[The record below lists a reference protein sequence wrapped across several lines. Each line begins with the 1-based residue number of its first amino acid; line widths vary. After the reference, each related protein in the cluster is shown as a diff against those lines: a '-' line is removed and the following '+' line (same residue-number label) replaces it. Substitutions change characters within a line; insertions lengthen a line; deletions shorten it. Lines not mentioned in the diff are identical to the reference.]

1 MHVFSK
7 KRCHNVGMWLVLQ
20 GLAHGM
26 LNAIV
31 KESYQHG
38 LIVPSMF
45 AQIQLATCSR
55 I

>member
-7 KRCHNVGMWLVLQ
+7 KHCHNVGMWLMFQ
-20 GLAHGM
+20 GLAHRM

>member
-7 KRCHNVGMWLVLQ
+7 KHYHNVGMWLVLQ

-31 KESYQHG
+31 RESYQHG
-38 LIVPSMF
+38 LIVPLMS
-45 AQIQLATCSR
+45 AQIGLAICSQ